1 MQLRGLELSAED
13 VALHSW
19 NGSKVTVKQDL
30 LLLQKLSKEACN
42 IDIGIRDEGQRYHV
56 LYMCTAASFRYR
68 S

>member
-42 IDIGIRDEGQRYHV
+42 IDIGIRNEGQ
-56 LYMCTAASFRYR
+56 C
-68 S
+68 